1 MLAFI
6 PYMEVF
12 GFLLLGGAIDVFGK
26 NERKK
31 HMLFVFS
38 IILLIGFLGLRGFI
52 GWDWW
57 AYYPSYN
64 NLPGGFN
71 YEIGYEIWSNIFYK
85 IGLSYHHFTFINT
98 VADILI
104 LAYVLKKYS
113 KYPIFS
119 MFLFLAVQGLSF
131 EVDLLRNAKAV
142 LLFIISIQFIKER
155 KIIPFLILNI
165 LGMTFHISSII
176 YFPMYFILNR
186 NYSRKII
193 LPLII
198 LGNIYYIFDTKLFI
212 HILEYMSS
220 VLPAAVGGKITSYLS
235 IIPQNYKLPIGILYF
250 ERFVTFIMVFV
261 FLHKEKGSREK
272 ENQYS
277 LIMENSFYIFYLIF
291 LFTSEFFIAST
302 RIGILFIY
310 ANWFLWGDIIENLRN
325 IKIKAAV
332 FLIAVLIGGNR
343 IYNHFDFNGNKILYR
358 YENIITDHKS
368 YEEKMKDLGRARKF
382 KDACSS
388 PTHSYTI
395 RLNFFSSSRFVIAM
409 IVGLPCGQ

>member
-12 GFLLLGGAIDVFGK
+12 GFLLLGGAVDVFGK

-64 NLPGGFN
+64 NLPNGFN

-155 KIIPFLILNI
+155 KIILFLILNI

-176 YFPMYFILNR
+176 YLPMYFILNR
-186 NYSRKII
+186 NYSRKIV

-198 LGNIYYIFDTKLFI
+198 LGNIYYLFDTKLFI

-235 IIPQNYKLPIGILYF
+235 IIPQNYKLPIGTLYF
-250 ERFVTFIMVFV
+250 ERLVTFIMVFF
-261 FLHKEKGSREK
+261 FLHKEKNHREK
-272 ENQYS
+272 ENPYS

-310 ANWFLWGDIIENLRN
+310 ANWFLWGDIIENLRDTK
-325 IKIKAAV
+325 IKIAV

-382 KDACSS
+382 KDEADGKELLIL
-388 PTHSYTI
+388 Y
-395 RLNFFSSSRFVIAM
+395 
-409 IVGLPCGQ
+409 

>member
-12 GFLLLGGAIDVFGK
+12 GFLLLGGAVDVFGK

-64 NLPGGFN
+64 NLPNGFN

-131 EVDLLRNAKAV
+131 EVDLLRNAKTV

-155 KIIPFLILNI
+155 KLIPFLILNI
-165 LGMTFHISSII
+165 LGMTFHMSSVI
-176 YFPMYFILNR
+176 YLQMYFILNR
-186 NYSRKII
+186 NYSRKIV

-198 LGNIYYIFDTKLFI
+198 LGNIYYLFDTKLFI

-235 IIPQNYKLPIGILYF
+235 IIPQNYKFPIGTLYF
-250 ERFVTFIMVFV
+250 ERLVTFIMVFF
-261 FLHKEKGSREK
+261 FLHKEKNHREK
-272 ENQYS
+272 ENPYS

-310 ANWFLWGDIIENLRN
+310 ANWFLWGDIIENFRDT
-325 IKIKAAV
+325 KIKAAV

-382 KDACSS
+382 KDEADGKELLIL
-388 PTHSYTI
+388 Y
-395 RLNFFSSSRFVIAM
+395 
-409 IVGLPCGQ
+409 

>member
-12 GFLLLGGAIDVFGK
+12 GFLLLGGAVDVFVK

-193 LPLII
+193 HPLII
-198 LGNIYYIFDTKLFI
+198 LGNIYYLLDTKIFI
-212 HILEYMSS
+212 HILEYMSY

-235 IIPQNYKLPIGILYF
+235 IIPQNYKLPIGTLYF
-250 ERFVTFIMVFV
+250 ERLVTFIMVFF
-261 FLHKEKGSREK
+261 FLHKEKNHREK
-272 ENQYS
+272 ENPYS

-325 IKIKAAV
+325 IKIKVAV

-382 KDACSS
+382 KDEADGKELLIL
-388 PTHSYTI
+388 Y
-395 RLNFFSSSRFVIAM
+395 
-409 IVGLPCGQ
+409 

>member
-12 GFLLLGGAIDVFGK
+12 GFLLLGGAVDVFGK

-31 HMLFVFS
+31 HMLFVFL
-38 IILLIGFLGLRGFI
+38 IILLIGFIGLRGFI

-64 NLPGGFN
+64 NLPNGFN

-155 KIIPFLILNI
+155 KLIPFLILNI
-165 LGMTFHISSII
+165 LGMTFHMSSVI
-176 YFPMYFILNR
+176 YLPMYFILNR

-198 LGNIYYIFDTKLFI
+198 LGNIYYLFDTKLFI

-235 IIPQNYKLPIGILYF
+235 IIPQNYKLPIGTLYF
-250 ERFVTFIMVFV
+250 ERLVTFIMVFF
-261 FLHKEKGSREK
+261 FLHKEKNHREK
-272 ENQYS
+272 ENPYS
-277 LIMENSFYIFYLIF
+277 PIMENSFYIFYLIF

-310 ANWFLWGDIIENLRN
+310 ANWFLWGDIIENLRDT
-325 IKIKAAV
+325 KIKAAV

-382 KDACSS
+382 KDEADGRELLIL
-388 PTHSYTI
+388 Y
-395 RLNFFSSSRFVIAM
+395 
-409 IVGLPCGQ
+409 

>member
-64 NLPGGFN
+64 NLPGGFT

-85 IGLSYHHFTFINT
+85 MGLSYHHFTFINT

-155 KIIPFLILNI
+155 KLIPFLILNI
-165 LGMTFHISSII
+165 LGMTFHMSSVI
-176 YFPMYFILNR
+176 YLPMYFILNR

-198 LGNIYYIFDTKLFI
+198 LGNIYYLFDTKLFI

-235 IIPQNYKLPIGILYF
+235 IIPQNYKLPIGTLYF
-250 ERFVTFIMVFV
+250 ERLVTFIMVFF

-310 ANWFLWGDIIENLRN
+310 TNWFLWGDIIENLRDT
-325 IKIKAAV
+325 KIKAVV
-332 FLIAVLIGGNR
+332 FIIAVLIGGNR

-382 KDACSS
+382 KDEADGKELLIL
-388 PTHSYTI
+388 Y
-395 RLNFFSSSRFVIAM
+395 
-409 IVGLPCGQ
+409 

>member
-12 GFLLLGGAIDVFGK
+12 SFLLLGGAVDVFGK

-85 IGLSYHHFTFINT
+85 MGLSYHHFTFINT
-98 VADILI
+98 VVDILI

-155 KIIPFLILNI
+155 KLIPFLILNI
-165 LGMTFHISSII
+165 LGMTFHMSSVI
-176 YFPMYFILNR
+176 YLPMYFILNR

-198 LGNIYYIFDTKLFI
+198 LGNIYYLFDTKLFI

-235 IIPQNYKLPIGILYF
+235 IIPQNYKLPIGTLYF
-250 ERFVTFIMVFV
+250 ERLVTFIMVFF

-310 ANWFLWGDIIENLRN
+310 TNWFLWGDIIENLRN
-325 IKIKAAV
+325 TKIKVAV

-382 KDACSS
+382 KDEADGKELLIL
-388 PTHSYTI
+388 Y
-395 RLNFFSSSRFVIAM
+395 
-409 IVGLPCGQ
+409 

>member
-12 GFLLLGGAIDVFGK
+12 GFLLLGGAVDVFGK

-64 NLPGGFN
+64 NLPGGFT

-155 KIIPFLILNI
+155 KLIPFLILNI
-165 LGMTFHISSII
+165 LGMTFHMSSVI
-176 YFPMYFILNR
+176 YLPMYFILNR

-198 LGNIYYIFDTKLFI
+198 LGNIYYLFDTKLFI

-220 VLPAAVGGKITSYLS
+220 VLPVAVGGKITSYLS
-235 IIPQNYKLPIGILYF
+235 IIPQNYKLPIGTLYF
-250 ERFVTFIMVFV
+250 ERLVTFIMVFF

-310 ANWFLWGDIIENLRN
+310 TNWFLWGDIIENLRDT
-325 IKIKAAV
+325 KIKAVV
-332 FLIAVLIGGNR
+332 FIIAVLIGGNR

-382 KDACSS
+382 KDEADGKELLIL
-388 PTHSYTI
+388 Y
-395 RLNFFSSSRFVIAM
+395 
-409 IVGLPCGQ
+409 

>member
-12 GFLLLGGAIDVFGK
+12 GFLLLGGAVDVFGK

-64 NLPGGFN
+64 NLPNGFN

-155 KIIPFLILNI
+155 KLIPFLILNI

-176 YFPMYFILNR
+176 YLPMYFILNR

-198 LGNIYYIFDTKLFI
+198 LGNIYYLLDTKIFI

-235 IIPQNYKLPIGILYF
+235 IIPQNYKFPIGTLYF
-250 ERFVTFIMVFV
+250 ERLVTFIMVFF

-310 ANWFLWGDIIENLRN
+310 ANWFLWGDIIENLRDT
-325 IKIKAAV
+325 KIKAAV

-382 KDACSS
+382 KDEADGKELLIL
-388 PTHSYTI
+388 Y
-395 RLNFFSSSRFVIAM
+395 
-409 IVGLPCGQ
+409 

>member
-12 GFLLLGGAIDVFGK
+12 GFLLLGGAVDVFGK

-64 NLPGGFN
+64 NLPNGFN

-155 KIIPFLILNI
+155 KLIPFLILNI
-165 LGMTFHISSII
+165 LGMTFHMSSII
-176 YFPMYFILNR
+176 YLPMYFILNR

-198 LGNIYYIFDTKLFI
+198 LGNIYYLFDTKLFT

-235 IIPQNYKLPIGILYF
+235 IIPQNYKLPVGTLYF
-250 ERFVTFIMVFV
+250 ERLVTFIMVFF
-261 FLHKEKGSREK
+261 FLHKEKNHREK
-272 ENQYS
+272 ENPYS

-310 ANWFLWGDIIENLRN
+310 ANWFLWGDIIENFRDT
-325 IKIKAAV
+325 KIKAAV

-382 KDACSS
+382 KDEADGKELLIL
-388 PTHSYTI
+388 Y
-395 RLNFFSSSRFVIAM
+395 
-409 IVGLPCGQ
+409 

>member
-12 GFLLLGGAIDVFGK
+12 GFLLLGGAVDVFGK

-64 NLPGGFN
+64 NLPNGFN

-155 KIIPFLILNI
+155 KLIPFLILNI
-165 LGMTFHISSII
+165 LGMTFHMSSVI
-176 YFPMYFILNR
+176 YLPMYFILNR
-186 NYSRKII
+186 NYSRKIV

-198 LGNIYYIFDTKLFI
+198 LGNIYYLFDTKLFI

-235 IIPQNYKLPIGILYF
+235 IIPQNYKLPIGTLYF
-250 ERFVTFIMVFV
+250 ERLVTFIMVFF
-261 FLHKEKGSREK
+261 FLHKEKNHREK
-272 ENQYS
+272 ENPYS

-325 IKIKAAV
+325 TKIKAAV

-382 KDACSS
+382 KDEADGKELLIL
-388 PTHSYTI
+388 Y
-395 RLNFFSSSRFVIAM
+395 
-409 IVGLPCGQ
+409 

>member
-12 GFLLLGGAIDVFGK
+12 GFLLLGGAVDVFGK

-64 NLPGGFN
+64 NLPNGFN

-85 IGLSYHHFTFINT
+85 MGLSYHHFTFINT

-155 KIIPFLILNI
+155 KLIPFLILNI
-165 LGMTFHISSII
+165 LGMTFHMSSVI
-176 YFPMYFILNR
+176 YLPMYFILNR

-198 LGNIYYIFDTKLFI
+198 LGNIYYLFDTKLFI

-220 VLPAAVGGKITSYLS
+220 VLPVAVGGKITSYLS
-235 IIPQNYKLPIGILYF
+235 IIPQNYKLPIGTLYF
-250 ERFVTFIMVFV
+250 ERLVTFIMVFF

-310 ANWFLWGDIIENLRN
+310 TNWFLWGDIIENLRDT
-325 IKIKAAV
+325 KIKAVV
-332 FLIAVLIGGNR
+332 FIIAVLIGGNR

-382 KDACSS
+382 KDEADGKELLIL
-388 PTHSYTI
+388 Y
-395 RLNFFSSSRFVIAM
+395 
-409 IVGLPCGQ
+409 

>member
-12 GFLLLGGAIDVFGK
+12 GFLLLGGAVDVFGK

-64 NLPGGFN
+64 NLPNGFN

-176 YFPMYFILNR
+176 YLPMYFILNR

-212 HILEYMSS
+212 HILEYMSY

-235 IIPQNYKLPIGILYF
+235 IIPQNYKLPIGTLYF
-250 ERFVTFIMVFV
+250 ERLVTFIMVFF

-272 ENQYS
+272 ENLYS

-325 IKIKAAV
+325 IKIKVAV

-382 KDACSS
+382 KDEADGRELLIL
-388 PTHSYTI
+388 Y
-395 RLNFFSSSRFVIAM
+395 
-409 IVGLPCGQ
+409 

>member
-12 GFLLLGGAIDVFGK
+12 GFLLLGGAVDVFGK

-31 HMLFVFS
+31 YMLFVFS

-176 YFPMYFILNR
+176 YLPMYFILNR

-198 LGNIYYIFDTKLFI
+198 LGNIYYLLDTKIFI

-235 IIPQNYKLPIGILYF
+235 IIPQNYKFPIGTLYF
-250 ERFVTFIMVFV
+250 ERLVTFIMVFF
-261 FLHKEKGSREK
+261 FLHKEKNHREK
-272 ENQYS
+272 ENPYS

-325 IKIKAAV
+325 TKIKVAV

-382 KDACSS
+382 KDEADGKELLIL
-388 PTHSYTI
+388 Y
-395 RLNFFSSSRFVIAM
+395 
-409 IVGLPCGQ
+409 

>member
-64 NLPGGFN
+64 NLPGGFT
-71 YEIGYEIWSNIFYK
+71 YEIGYEILSSVFYK
-85 IGLSYHHFTFINT
+85 MGLSYHHFTFINT
-98 VADILI
+98 VVDILI

-155 KIIPFLILNI
+155 KLIPFLILNI
-165 LGMTFHISSII
+165 LGMIFHMSSVI
-176 YFPMYFILNR
+176 YLPMYFILNR

-198 LGNIYYIFDTKLFI
+198 LGNIYYLFDTKLFI

-235 IIPQNYKLPIGILYF
+235 IIPQNYKLPIGTLYF
-250 ERFVTFIMVFV
+250 ERLVTFIMVFF

-310 ANWFLWGDIIENLRN
+310 ANWFLWGDIIENLRDT
-325 IKIKAAV
+325 KIKAVV
-332 FLIAVLIGGNR
+332 FIIAVLIGGNR

-382 KDACSS
+382 KDEADGKELLIL
-388 PTHSYTI
+388 Y
-395 RLNFFSSSRFVIAM
+395 
-409 IVGLPCGQ
+409 

>member
-12 GFLLLGGAIDVFGK
+12 GFLLLGGAVDVFVK

-155 KIIPFLILNI
+155 KLIPFLILNI
-165 LGMTFHISSII
+165 LGMTFHMSSVI
-176 YFPMYFILNR
+176 YLPMYFILNR
-186 NYSRKII
+186 NYSRKIV

-198 LGNIYYIFDTKLFI
+198 LGNIYYLFDTKLFI

-235 IIPQNYKLPIGILYF
+235 IIPQNYKLPIGTLYF
-250 ERFVTFIMVFV
+250 ERLVTFIMVFF
-261 FLHKEKGSREK
+261 FLHKEKNHREK
-272 ENQYS
+272 ENPYS

-310 ANWFLWGDIIENLRN
+310 ANWFLWGDIIENLRDT
-325 IKIKAAV
+325 KIKAAV

-382 KDACSS
+382 KDEADGKELLIL
-388 PTHSYTI
+388 Y
-395 RLNFFSSSRFVIAM
+395 
-409 IVGLPCGQ
+409 

>member
-12 GFLLLGGAIDVFGK
+12 GFLLLGGAVDVFGK

-64 NLPGGFN
+64 NLLNGFN

-155 KIIPFLILNI
+155 KLIPFLILNI
-165 LGMTFHISSII
+165 LGMTFHMSSII
-176 YFPMYFILNR
+176 YLPMYFILNR

-198 LGNIYYIFDTKLFI
+198 LGNIYYLLDTKIFI

-235 IIPQNYKLPIGILYF
+235 IIPQNYKLPVGTLYF
-250 ERFVTFIMVFV
+250 ERLVTFIMVFF
-261 FLHKEKGSREK
+261 FLHKEKNHREK
-272 ENQYS
+272 EKPYS

-325 IKIKAAV
+325 TKIKAAV

-382 KDACSS
+382 KDEADGKELLIL
-388 PTHSYTI
+388 Y
-395 RLNFFSSSRFVIAM
+395 
-409 IVGLPCGQ
+409 

>member
-1 MLAFI
+1 MLGFI

-12 GFLLLGGAIDVFGK
+12 GFLLLGGAVDVFGK

-64 NLPGGFN
+64 NLPGGFS

-85 IGLSYHHFTFINT
+85 TGLSYHHFTFINT

-165 LGMTFHISSII
+165 LGITFHMSSVI
-176 YFPMYFILNR
+176 YLPMYFILNR

-198 LGNIYYIFDTKLFI
+198 LGNIYYLFDAKIFI

-220 VLPAAVGGKITSYLS
+220 VLPATVSGKIAGYLS
-235 IIPQNYKLPIGILYF
+235 IIPQNYKLPIGTLYF
-250 ERFVTFIMVFV
+250 ERLVTFIMVFF
-261 FLHKEKGSREK
+261 FLHKENGHREK
-272 ENQYS
+272 ENPYS

-310 ANWFLWGDIIENLRN
+310 ANWFLWGDIIEDLKDT
-325 IKIKAAV
+325 KIKAAV
-332 FLIAVLIGGNR
+332 FITAVLIGGNR
-343 IYNHFDFNGNKILYR
+343 IYNHFDFNGNKILYH

-382 KDACSS
+382 KDEADGKELLIL
-388 PTHSYTI
+388 Y
-395 RLNFFSSSRFVIAM
+395 
-409 IVGLPCGQ
+409 

>member
-12 GFLLLGGAIDVFGK
+12 GFLLLGGAVDVFGK

-176 YFPMYFILNR
+176 YLPMYFILNR

-235 IIPQNYKLPIGILYF
+235 IIPQNYKLPIGTLYF
-250 ERFVTFIMVFV
+250 ERLVTFIMVFF

-272 ENQYS
+272 ENPYS

-325 IKIKAAV
+325 TKIKVAV

-382 KDACSS
+382 KDEADGKELLIL
-388 PTHSYTI
+388 Y
-395 RLNFFSSSRFVIAM
+395 
-409 IVGLPCGQ
+409 

>member
-12 GFLLLGGAIDVFGK
+12 GFLLLGGAVDVFGK

-98 VADILI
+98 VVDILI
-104 LAYVLKKYS
+104 LAYILKKYS

-119 MFLFLAVQGLSF
+119 MVLFLAVQGLSF

-176 YFPMYFILNR
+176 YLSMYFILNR

-235 IIPQNYKLPIGILYF
+235 IIPQNYKLPIGTLYF
-250 ERFVTFIMVFV
+250 ERLVTFIMVFF

-325 IKIKAAV
+325 TKIKVAV

-382 KDACSS
+382 KDEADGKELLIL
-388 PTHSYTI
+388 Y
-395 RLNFFSSSRFVIAM
+395 
-409 IVGLPCGQ
+409 

>member
-12 GFLLLGGAIDVFGK
+12 GFLLLGGAVDVFGK

-165 LGMTFHISSII
+165 LGMTFHISSVI
-176 YFPMYFILNR
+176 YLPMYFILNR

-198 LGNIYYIFDTKLFI
+198 LGNIYYLLDTKLFI

-235 IIPQNYKLPIGILYF
+235 IIPQNYKLPIGTLYF
-250 ERFVTFIMVFV
+250 ERLVTFIMVFF

-325 IKIKAAV
+325 TKIKAAV

-382 KDACSS
+382 KDEADGKELLIL
-388 PTHSYTI
+388 Y
-395 RLNFFSSSRFVIAM
+395 
-409 IVGLPCGQ
+409 

>member
-12 GFLLLGGAIDVFGK
+12 GFLLLGGAVDVFGK

-64 NLPGGFN
+64 NLPNGFN

-155 KIIPFLILNI
+155 KLIPFLILNI
-165 LGMTFHISSII
+165 LGMTFHMSSVI
-176 YFPMYFILNR
+176 YLPMYFILNR

-198 LGNIYYIFDTKLFI
+198 LGNIYYLFDTKLFI

-235 IIPQNYKLPIGILYF
+235 IIPQNYKLPIGTLYF
-250 ERFVTFIMVFV
+250 ERLVTFIMVFF
-261 FLHKEKGSREK
+261 FLHKEKNHREK
-272 ENQYS
+272 ENPYS

-325 IKIKAAV
+325 TKIKAAV

-343 IYNHFDFNGNKILYR
+343 IYNHFNFNGNKILYR

-382 KDACSS
+382 KDEADGKELLIL
-388 PTHSYTI
+388 Y
-395 RLNFFSSSRFVIAM
+395 
-409 IVGLPCGQ
+409 

>member
-12 GFLLLGGAIDVFGK
+12 GFLLLGGAVDVFVK

-64 NLPGGFN
+64 NLPSGFT

-176 YFPMYFILNR
+176 YLPMYFILNR

-198 LGNIYYIFDTKLFI
+198 LGNIYYLLDTKIFI

-235 IIPQNYKLPIGILYF
+235 IIPQNYKLPIGTLYF
-250 ERFVTFIMVFV
+250 ERLVTFIMVFF
-261 FLHKEKGSREK
+261 FLHKEKNHREK
-272 ENQYS
+272 ENPYS

-310 ANWFLWGDIIENLRN
+310 ANWFLWGDIIENLRDT
-325 IKIKAAV
+325 KIKTAV

-382 KDACSS
+382 KDEADGKELLIL
-388 PTHSYTI
+388 Y
-395 RLNFFSSSRFVIAM
+395 
-409 IVGLPCGQ
+409 

>member
-12 GFLLLGGAIDVFGK
+12 GFLLLGGAVDVFGK

-64 NLPGGFN
+64 NLPNGFN

-155 KIIPFLILNI
+155 KLIPFLILNI
-165 LGMTFHISSII
+165 LGMTFHMSSVI
-176 YFPMYFILNR
+176 YLPMYFILNR
-186 NYSRKII
+186 NYSRKIV

-198 LGNIYYIFDTKLFI
+198 LGNIYYLFDTKLFT

-235 IIPQNYKLPIGILYF
+235 IIPQNYKLPVGTLYF
-250 ERFVTFIMVFV
+250 ERLVTFIMVFF
-261 FLHKEKGSREK
+261 FLHKEKNHREK
-272 ENQYS
+272 ENPYS

-310 ANWFLWGDIIENLRN
+310 ANWFLWGDIIENLRDT
-325 IKIKAAV
+325 KIKAAV

-382 KDACSS
+382 KDEADGKELLIL
-388 PTHSYTI
+388 Y
-395 RLNFFSSSRFVIAM
+395 
-409 IVGLPCGQ
+409 

>member
-12 GFLLLGGAIDVFGK
+12 GFLLLGGAVDVFGK

-64 NLPGGFN
+64 NLPNGFN

-104 LAYVLKKYS
+104 LAYILKKYS

-155 KIIPFLILNI
+155 KLIPFLILNI
-165 LGMTFHISSII
+165 LGMTFHMSSVI
-176 YFPMYFILNR
+176 YLPMYFILNR

-198 LGNIYYIFDTKLFI
+198 LGNIYYLFDTKLFT

-235 IIPQNYKLPIGILYF
+235 IIPQNYKLPVGTLYF
-250 ERFVTFIMVFV
+250 ERLVTFIMVFF
-261 FLHKEKGSREK
+261 FLHKEKNHREK
-272 ENQYS
+272 ENPYS

-310 ANWFLWGDIIENLRN
+310 ANWFLWGDIIENFRDT
-325 IKIKAAV
+325 KIKAAV

-382 KDACSS
+382 KDEADGKELLIL
-388 PTHSYTI
+388 Y
-395 RLNFFSSSRFVIAM
+395 
-409 IVGLPCGQ
+409 

>member
-12 GFLLLGGAIDVFGK
+12 GFLLLGGAVDVFGK

-38 IILLIGFLGLRGFI
+38 ITLLIGFLGLRGFI

-64 NLPGGFN
+64 NLPNGFN

-131 EVDLLRNAKAV
+131 EVDLLRNAKTV

-155 KIIPFLILNI
+155 KLIPFLILNI
-165 LGMTFHISSII
+165 LGMTFHMSSVI
-176 YFPMYFILNR
+176 YLPMYFILNR

-198 LGNIYYIFDTKLFI
+198 LGNIYYLFDTKLFI

-235 IIPQNYKLPIGILYF
+235 IIPQNYKLPVGTLYF
-250 ERFVTFIMVFV
+250 ERLVTFIMVFF
-261 FLHKEKGSREK
+261 FLHKEKNHREK
-272 ENQYS
+272 ENPYS

-310 ANWFLWGDIIENLRN
+310 ANWFLWGDIIENLRDT
-325 IKIKAAV
+325 KIKAAV

-382 KDACSS
+382 KDEADGKELLIL
-388 PTHSYTI
+388 Y
-395 RLNFFSSSRFVIAM
+395 
-409 IVGLPCGQ
+409 

>member
-12 GFLLLGGAIDVFGK
+12 GFLLLGGAVDVFGK

-64 NLPGGFN
+64 NLPNGFN

-155 KIIPFLILNI
+155 KLIPFLILNI
-165 LGMTFHISSII
+165 LGMTFHMSSVI
-176 YFPMYFILNR
+176 YLPMYFILNR
-186 NYSRKII
+186 NYSRKIV

-198 LGNIYYIFDTKLFI
+198 LGNIYYLFDTKLFI

-235 IIPQNYKLPIGILYF
+235 IIPQNYKLPIGTLYF
-250 ERFVTFIMVFV
+250 ERLVTFIMVFF
-261 FLHKEKGSREK
+261 FLHKEKNHREK
-272 ENQYS
+272 ENPYS

-310 ANWFLWGDIIENLRN
+310 ANWFLWGDIVENLRDT
-325 IKIKAAV
+325 KIKAAV

-382 KDACSS
+382 KDEADGKELLIL
-388 PTHSYTI
+388 Y
-395 RLNFFSSSRFVIAM
+395 
-409 IVGLPCGQ
+409 

>member
-64 NLPGGFN
+64 NLPGGFT
-71 YEIGYEIWSNIFYK
+71 YEIGYEIWSSVFYK
-85 IGLSYHHFTFINT
+85 MGLSYHHFTFINT
-98 VADILI
+98 VVDILI

-155 KIIPFLILNI
+155 KLIPFLILNI
-165 LGMTFHISSII
+165 LGMIFHMSSVI
-176 YFPMYFILNR
+176 YLPMYFILNR

-198 LGNIYYIFDTKLFI
+198 LGNIYYLFDTKLFI

-235 IIPQNYKLPIGILYF
+235 IIPQNYKLPIGTLYF
-250 ERFVTFIMVFV
+250 ERLVTFIMVFF

-310 ANWFLWGDIIENLRN
+310 ANWFLWGDIIENLRDT
-325 IKIKAAV
+325 KIKAVV
-332 FLIAVLIGGNR
+332 FIIAVLIGGNR

-382 KDACSS
+382 KDEADGKELLIL
-388 PTHSYTI
+388 Y
-395 RLNFFSSSRFVIAM
+395 
-409 IVGLPCGQ
+409 

>member
-12 GFLLLGGAIDVFGK
+12 GFLLLGGAVDVFGK

-176 YFPMYFILNR
+176 YLPMYFVLNK

-235 IIPQNYKLPIGILYF
+235 IISQNYKLPIGTLYF
-250 ERFVTFIMVFV
+250 ERLVTFIMVFF

-272 ENQYS
+272 ENLYS

-325 IKIKAAV
+325 TKIKVAV

-382 KDACSS
+382 KDEADGKELLIL
-388 PTHSYTI
+388 Y
-395 RLNFFSSSRFVIAM
+395 
-409 IVGLPCGQ
+409 

>member
-12 GFLLLGGAIDVFGK
+12 GFLLLGGAVDVFGK

-64 NLPGGFN
+64 NLPSGFN

-176 YFPMYFILNR
+176 YLPMYFILNR

-198 LGNIYYIFDTKLFI
+198 LGNIYYLLDTKIFI
-212 HILEYMSS
+212 HILEYMSY

-235 IIPQNYKLPIGILYF
+235 IIPQNYKLPIGTLYF
-250 ERFVTFIMVFV
+250 ERLVTFIMVFV

-272 ENQYS
+272 ENPYS

-325 IKIKAAV
+325 TKIKVAV
-332 FLIAVLIGGNR
+332 FLIAILIGGNR

-382 KDACSS
+382 KDEADGKELLIL
-388 PTHSYTI
+388 Y
-395 RLNFFSSSRFVIAM
+395 
-409 IVGLPCGQ
+409 

>member
-12 GFLLLGGAIDVFGK
+12 GFLLLGGAVDVFGK

-64 NLPGGFN
+64 NLPNGFN

-104 LAYVLKKYS
+104 LAYILKKYS

-155 KIIPFLILNI
+155 KLIPFLILNI
-165 LGMTFHISSII
+165 LGMTFHMSSVI
-176 YFPMYFILNR
+176 YLPMYFILNR
-186 NYSRKII
+186 NYSRKIV

-198 LGNIYYIFDTKLFI
+198 LGNIYYLFDTKLFT

-235 IIPQNYKLPIGILYF
+235 IIPQNYKLPIGTLYF
-250 ERFVTFIMVFV
+250 ERLVTFIMVFF
-261 FLHKEKGSREK
+261 FLHKEKNHREK
-272 ENQYS
+272 ENPYS

-310 ANWFLWGDIIENLRN
+310 ANWFLWGDIIENLRDT
-325 IKIKAAV
+325 KIKAAV

-382 KDACSS
+382 KDEADGKELLIL
-388 PTHSYTI
+388 Y
-395 RLNFFSSSRFVIAM
+395 
-409 IVGLPCGQ
+409 

>member
-12 GFLLLGGAIDVFGK
+12 GFLLLGGAVDVFGK

-64 NLPGGFN
+64 NLPNGFN

-142 LLFIISIQFIKER
+142 LL
-155 KIIPFLILNI
+155 L
-165 LGMTFHISSII
+165 
-176 YFPMYFILNR
+176 
-186 NYSRKII
+186 
-193 LPLII
+193 
-198 LGNIYYIFDTKLFI
+198 
-212 HILEYMSS
+212 
-220 VLPAAVGGKITSYLS
+220 
-235 IIPQNYKLPIGILYF
+235 
-250 ERFVTFIMVFV
+250 
-261 FLHKEKGSREK
+261 
-272 ENQYS
+272 
-277 LIMENSFYIFYLIF
+277 
-291 LFTSEFFIAST
+291 
-302 RIGILFIY
+302 
-310 ANWFLWGDIIENLRN
+310 
-325 IKIKAAV
+325 
-332 FLIAVLIGGNR
+332 
-343 IYNHFDFNGNKILYR
+343 
-358 YENIITDHKS
+358 
-368 YEEKMKDLGRARKF
+368 
-382 KDACSS
+382 
-388 PTHSYTI
+388 
-395 RLNFFSSSRFVIAM
+395 
-409 IVGLPCGQ
+409 

>member
-12 GFLLLGGAIDVFGK
+12 GFLLLGGAVDVFGK

-64 NLPGGFN
+64 NLPNGFN

-131 EVDLLRNAKAV
+131 EVDLLRNAKTV

-155 KIIPFLILNI
+155 KLIPFLILNI
-165 LGMTFHISSII
+165 LGMTFHMSSVI
-176 YFPMYFILNR
+176 YLPMYFILNR

-198 LGNIYYIFDTKLFI
+198 LGNIYYLFDTKLFI

-235 IIPQNYKLPIGILYF
+235 IIPQNYKLPVGTLYF
-250 ERFVTFIMVFV
+250 ERLVTFIMVFF
-261 FLHKEKGSREK
+261 FLHKEKNHREK
-272 ENQYS
+272 ENPYS

-310 ANWFLWGDIIENLRN
+310 ANWFLWGDIIENLRDT
-325 IKIKAAV
+325 KIKAAV

-382 KDACSS
+382 KDEADGKELLIL
-388 PTHSYTI
+388 Y
-395 RLNFFSSSRFVIAM
+395 
-409 IVGLPCGQ
+409 

>member
-12 GFLLLGGAIDVFGK
+12 GFLLLGGAVDVFGK

-176 YFPMYFILNR
+176 YLPMYFILNR

-235 IIPQNYKLPIGILYF
+235 IIPQNYKLPIGTLYF
-250 ERFVTFIMVFV
+250 ERLVTFIMVFF

-272 ENQYS
+272 ENLYS

-325 IKIKAAV
+325 TKIKVAV

-382 KDACSS
+382 KDEADGKELLIL
-388 PTHSYTI
+388 Y
-395 RLNFFSSSRFVIAM
+395 
-409 IVGLPCGQ
+409 

>member
-12 GFLLLGGAIDVFGK
+12 GFLLLGGAVDVFGK

-64 NLPGGFN
+64 NLPNGFN

-142 LLFIISIQFIKER
+142 LLFINSIQFIKER
-155 KIIPFLILNI
+155 KLIPFLILNI
-165 LGMTFHISSII
+165 LGMTFHMSSVI
-176 YFPMYFILNR
+176 YLPMYFILNR
-186 NYSRKII
+186 NYSRKIV

-198 LGNIYYIFDTKLFI
+198 LGNIYYLFDTKLFI
-212 HILEYMSS
+212 HILEYMTS

-235 IIPQNYKLPIGILYF
+235 IIPQNYKLPIGTLYF
-250 ERFVTFIMVFV
+250 ERLVTFIMVFF
-261 FLHKEKGSREK
+261 FLHKEKNHREK
-272 ENQYS
+272 ENPYS

-310 ANWFLWGDIIENLRN
+310 ANWFLWGDIVENLRDT
-325 IKIKAAV
+325 KIKAAV

-382 KDACSS
+382 KDEADGKELLIL
-388 PTHSYTI
+388 Y
-395 RLNFFSSSRFVIAM
+395 
-409 IVGLPCGQ
+409 

>member
-12 GFLLLGGAIDVFGK
+12 GFLLLGGAVDVFGK

-64 NLPGGFN
+64 NLPNGFN

-155 KIIPFLILNI
+155 KLIPFLILNI
-165 LGMTFHISSII
+165 LGMTFHMSSVI
-176 YFPMYFILNR
+176 YLPMYFILNR

-198 LGNIYYIFDTKLFI
+198 LGNIYYLFDTKLFI

-235 IIPQNYKLPIGILYF
+235 IIPQNYKLPVGTLYF
-250 ERFVTFIMVFV
+250 ERLVTFIMVFF
-261 FLHKEKGSREK
+261 FLHKEKNHREK
-272 ENQYS
+272 ENPYS

-310 ANWFLWGDIIENLRN
+310 ANWFLWGDIVENLRDT
-325 IKIKAAV
+325 KIKAAV

-382 KDACSS
+382 KDEADGKELLIL
-388 PTHSYTI
+388 Y
-395 RLNFFSSSRFVIAM
+395 
-409 IVGLPCGQ
+409 

>member
-12 GFLLLGGAIDVFGK
+12 GFLLLGGAVDVFGK

-64 NLPGGFN
+64 NLPNGFN

-155 KIIPFLILNI
+155 KLIPFLILNI
-165 LGMTFHISSII
+165 LGMTFHMSSVI
-176 YFPMYFILNR
+176 YLPMYFILNR
-186 NYSRKII
+186 NYSRKIV

-198 LGNIYYIFDTKLFI
+198 LGNIYYLFDTKLFI

-235 IIPQNYKLPIGILYF
+235 IIPQNYKLPIGTLYF
-250 ERFVTFIMVFV
+250 ERLVTFIMVFF
-261 FLHKEKGSREK
+261 FLHKEKNHREK
-272 ENQYS
+272 ENPYS

-310 ANWFLWGDIIENLRN
+310 ANWFLWGDIIENLRDT
-325 IKIKAAV
+325 KIKAAV

-358 YENIITDHKS
+358 YENIITDYKS

-382 KDACSS
+382 KDEADGKELLIL
-388 PTHSYTI
+388 Y
-395 RLNFFSSSRFVIAM
+395 
-409 IVGLPCGQ
+409 